1 MECRPMF
8 RTGGRRGLL
17 WSVGQCLGCVEGEVY
32 YGV

>member
-8 RTGGRRGLL
+8 RMCGRRGLL
-17 WSVGQCLGCVEGEVY
+17 WSVGQCLGFVEGEVY

>member
-8 RTGGRRGLL
+8 TTTGRSGLL
-17 WSVGQCLGCVEGEVY
+17 WSVGQCLGCVEGAVY

>member
-8 RTGGRRGLL
+8 RTTGRSGLL
-17 WSVGQCLGCVEGEVY
+17 WSVGQCLGCVEGEY